1 MRKLAALVHRE
12 LLAYF
17 SSPLA
22 YVILT
27 AFLFIN
33 GYVFYLIVAFLNDPR
48 TQAMAP
54 LRLIFGGTIF
64 FWLFLLFVV
73 PVITMRLLAEER
85 RSGTLEVLLT
95 SPVSEGQVVMG
106 KFLAAF
112 VFYLFLWL
120 PTWVYVDG
128 SERGVRRARL
138 FAFLTVISSL
148 VGLVVFASVLWLAI
162 LIGLTLAELPAKV
175 QTAGG
180 KEPGAAPGPRLGNTV
195 VDFLAAARQTLWQVL
210 PLGPT
215 GFGDSPYSSF
225 CSAAGNPLLIDLEAR
240 LEDLHGRVHRGAY
253 RAQPSR
259 RRFIPKPDGRQRPL
273 GIAALRPEALLQILE
288 VTRKL
293 AAPFELAAVLAEIG
307 EAARSVLRAER
318 ASCVNC

>member
-1 MRKLAALVHRE
+1 MRKLAALVRRE

-85 RSGTLEVLLT
+85 RTGTLEVLLT
-95 SPVSEGQVVMG
+95 SPVSEGQVVVG

-120 PTWVYVDG
+120 PTLVYVWILA
-128 SERGVRRARL
+128 SHAR
-138 FAFLTVISSL
+138 ID
-148 VGLVVFASVLWLAI
+148 VGPVL
-162 LIGLTLAELPAKV
+162 
-175 QTAGG
+175 AG
-180 KEPGAAPGPRLGNTV
+180 
-195 VDFLAAARQTLWQVL
+195 
-210 PLGPT
+210 
-215 GFGDSPYSSF
+215 Y
-225 CSAAGNPLLIDLEAR
+225 
-240 LEDLHGRVHRGAY
+240 
-253 RAQPSR
+253 
-259 RRFIPKPDGRQRPL
+259 L
-273 GIAALRPEALLQILE
+273 GIALLGVLFLSVGLLTSALVRNQI
-288 VTRKL
+288 VAAIL
-293 AAPFELAAVLAEIG
+293 AFAVLVVVFSLGLVENLVNGALAKGILG
-307 EAARSVLRAER
+307 YMNLWNHMDDFARGIVDTRHVVYALSLAGLFLFLATKALEASKGR
-318 ASCVNC
+318 